1 MQVQRGTYLHT
12 VSPTG
17 GRGGGG
23 RLQLLKVFFDSLA
36 NCEVVKYFRGEAR
49 ALGPLGPQ
57 APTPE
62 TKWTLPGTRKQEVR
76 QCSGQI

>member
-17 GRGGGG
+17 GGGGG